1 MNESFKTIYT
11 PKKSLELF
19 TRDLSKDD
27 VLVEESINQT
37 PIFRFCKVE
46 DIYVIHQPGGPY
58 WEKLCPRSW
67 VTPQAVGNKLWNI
80 LFSSFCHNLTPVN

>member
-19 TRDLSKDD
+19 TRDLWKDD

-46 DIYVIHQPGGPY
+46 DIYVIH
-58 WEKLCPRSW
+58 
-67 VTPQAVGNKLWNI
+67 
-80 LFSSFCHNLTPVN
+80 

>member
-46 DIYVIHQPGGPY
+46 DKYVIHQPVFLQQ
-58 WEKLCPRSW
+58 WR
-67 VTPQAVGNKLWNI
+67 V
-80 LFSSFCHNLTPVN
+80 